1 MIYLGVNIKM
11 LIVIKKLVYSVIKVL
26 IVFEILDRKF

>member
-11 LIVIKKLVYSVIKVL
+11 LIVIKKLVYSVKRINS
-26 IVFEILDRKF
+26 IWNFR